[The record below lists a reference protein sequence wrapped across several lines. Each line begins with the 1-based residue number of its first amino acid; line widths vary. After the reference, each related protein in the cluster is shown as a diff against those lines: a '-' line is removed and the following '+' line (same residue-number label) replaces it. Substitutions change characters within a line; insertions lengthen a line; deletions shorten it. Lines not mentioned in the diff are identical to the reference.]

1 MSPRRES
8 YSTDRIGS
16 YDGSNFFRLST
27 MTGSPMR
34 AGEVA
39 EHYEMNEIAEYAPAA
54 RVIARL
60 KEALDG

>member
-27 MTGSPMR
+27 MTGSLML
-34 AGEVA
+34 
-39 EHYEMNEIAEYAPAA
+39 
-54 RVIARL
+54 RVRWLNIT
-60 KEALDG
+60 K